1 MSALS
6 KARLIEVLC
15 EQLAL
20 TKPDAR
26 RLVDQFFESMRDELE
41 HGRHVKLSGFGN
53 FILRDKTERPG
64 RNPKTGE
71 IVPVTARR
79 VVTFKPGSKLKER
92 IELKEDKNKS

>member
-6 KARLIEVLC
+6 KAQLVDVLC
-15 EQLAL
+15 GELHL
-20 TKPDAR
+20 TRPDAKH
-26 RLVDQFFESMRDELE
+26 LVEQFFESMRDELE

-71 IVPVTARR
+71 NVMVSARR
-79 VVTFKPGSKLKER
+79 VVTFKPGAKLKDK
-92 IELKEDKNKS
+92 IESRRC